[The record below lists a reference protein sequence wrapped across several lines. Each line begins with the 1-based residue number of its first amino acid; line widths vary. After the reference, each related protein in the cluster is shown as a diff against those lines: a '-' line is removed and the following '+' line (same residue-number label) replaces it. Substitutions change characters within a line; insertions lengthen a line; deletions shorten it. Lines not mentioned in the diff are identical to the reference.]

1 MGFWEEPVFY
11 ICLIFYLLGVIT
23 PTVKNLILVR
33 IKEIKAGMKIS
44 KHLKNRKWK

>member
-11 ICLIFYLLGVIT
+11 ICLGFYLLGVIT
-23 PTVKNLILVR
+23 PTIKNSISVK

-44 KHLKNRKWK
+44 KHLKNRK